1 MRVNTSDW
9 WGPPKKFS
17 AKSEERK
24 ISWLELFYDLVYV
37 IAISKMTHHLATH
50 LNVSGFLDYTYF
62 FAMIF
67 WGWLNGSQYHDLH
80 GTTGLTTILMT
91 LWQMLIVAG
100 LVVTIGSSSQNL
112 VFNANIAVMALQL
125 FITYLWWS
133 VGIYDK
139 EHRQL
144 NKPYTFFFLA
154 SFALMFLTLFLE
166 QPYLRIVFFITLIL
180 NFIPPFIIY
189 RILKGRNVDFSLS
202 ASMTERLGLFTII
215 IFGEVVLGVINGVS
229 ALNQISVQIGI
240 NFVLAILIVFALWW
254 LFFTLVSDRP
264 CKKGFQKSSLMQIF
278 YIPTL
283 MALGIISVA
292 FTGLFENDLH
302 PENNQ
307 TDLIKIGFGTAICV
321 FLLGVNI
328 LLYFLEYTPKF
339 EAFKKRI
346 QRILSVTIVGFAIL
360 TLAKIH
366 FSLLCYLGTILGVL
380 LIAIIA
386 LNQSWYAKQNKT
398 KSIE

>member
-1 MRVNTSDW
+1 MKANTSDW

-17 AKSEERK
+17 TQSEERK

-37 IAISKMTHHLATH
+37 IAISKITHHLATH
-50 LNVSGFLDYTYF
+50 FNVSGFLDYTYF

-80 GTTGLTTILMT
+80 GTTGLRTILMT

-100 LVVTIGSSSQNL
+100 LVVTIGSSPQNL
-112 VFNANIAVMALQL
+112 VFNATIAVMALQL

-139 EHRQL
+139 EHRKL
-144 NKPYTFFFLA
+144 NKPYTFFYLA
-154 SFALMFLTLFLE
+154 SFALMFVTLFLE
-166 QPYLRIVFFITLIL
+166 QPYLRIVFYITLIF
-180 NFIPPFIIY
+180 NFIPPFVVH
-189 RILKGRNVDFSLS
+189 RILRRRHLDFSLS

-283 MALGIISVA
+283 MSLGIISVA
-292 FTGLFENDLH
+292 FSGLFENDFH
-302 PENNQ
+302 PENSQ
-307 TDLIKIGFGTAICV
+307 TNLIKTGFGVAICI
-321 FLLGVNI
+321 FLLGVSI
-328 LLYFLEYTPKF
+328 LLYFLEYTHKF
-339 EAFKKRI
+339 EGFKKRI
-346 QRILSVTIVGFAIL
+346 QRILFVTIISFAIL
-360 TLAKIH
+360 TSINIH
-366 FSLLCYLGTILGVL
+366 FSLPVYLGTILSII

-386 LNQSWYAKQNKT
+386 LNRSWWTHKNKN
-398 KSIE
+398 

>member
-1 MRVNTSDW
+1 MRTNTSTW

-17 AKSEERK
+17 TQSEERK

-37 IAISKMTHHLATH
+37 IAISKITHQLAAH
-50 LNVSGFLDYTYF
+50 LNVAGLLDYTYF

-80 GTTGLTTILMT
+80 GTTGLRTILMT
-91 LWQMLIVAG
+91 LWQMLIVAA
-100 LVVTIGSSSQNL
+100 LVVTIGSSPQNL
-112 VFNANIAVMALQL
+112 VFNATIAVMALQL

-139 EHRQL
+139 EHRKL
-144 NKPYTFFFLA
+144 NKPYTFFYLA

-166 QPYLRIVFFITLIL
+166 QPYLRIVFYITLVL
-180 NFIPPFIIY
+180 NFIPPFIVY
-189 RILKGRNVDFSLS
+189 RVLKRRDIDFSLS

-229 ALNQISVQIGI
+229 ALNQINIQIGI

-254 LFFTLVSDRP
+254 LFFRLVSDRP
-264 CKKGFQKSSLMQIF
+264 CKRGFQKSSLMQIF

-292 FTGLFENDLH
+292 FSGLFEYSIH

-307 TDLIKIGFGTAICV
+307 AALIKTGFGIAICV
-321 FLLGVNI
+321 FLSGITI
-328 LLYFLEYTPKF
+328 LLNYLEYPIGL
-339 EAFKKRI
+339 EAFKKKI
-346 QRILSVTIVGFAIL
+346 QQILCVTILGFILLTLGSAYFNLLEYLGAIL
-360 TLAKIH
+360 TI
-366 FSLLCYLGTILGVL
+366 I

-386 LNQSWYAKQNKT
+386 LNKSRYAIKDT
-398 KSIE
+398 SIK